1 MTSSRNDLLLAA
13 GVGFCAITF
22 VGGRLLHWRQRALD
36 AEGFLALSASHSSAH
51 GPSNSRASRSLGTIV
66 NRATAEAAVLIEP
79 PVPVPVPVPMPG
91 HVHAP
96 VSTSTAAAAT
106 AAAAASTPSPPPPP
120 SPPPAVQRIAARLA
134 KSRPNRRQRK
144 RREPLFR
151 GSTFPD
157 ATPHACKG
165 EINRRFA
172 ELVREL
178 HGADPAAWGGV
189 LLILDAP
196 SYRTTR
202 AVAEV
207 VGLDLASLGGVVV
220 VPQYDLVHYVRMI
233 NDPDVY
239 THVRLQ
245 RLDHWLCA
253 NAGKAGKGSVGNV
266 GNVGNVGERR
276 RWSEDEGG
284 GGQENRGGDA
294 GSSGRE
300 RGRGGNSGGCG
311 GSSAGGSGGIQV
323 CGWYGDYETSFVGH
337 KEKRLSPA
345 EDVRRIFRF
354 GYLTPQCVLALTWN
368 LHNGGEPVDDV
379 VSFIEYEAAMNGYEA
394 TLVQSWSYGL
404 GCVLFT
410 CRRRR
415 GGGPGG
421 NEGGNEGEEENS

>member
-13 GVGFCAITF
+13 GIGFGAITF
-22 VGGRLLHWRQRALD
+22 VGARLLHWRQRALD
-36 AEGFLALSASHSSAH
+36 AEGFLALAASHSSSSSA
-51 GPSNSRASRSLGTIV
+51 SNSRVSRSLGTIV
-66 NRATAEAAVLIEP
+66 NRATAEAAVLVEP
-79 PVPVPVPVPMPG
+79 PVPVPTPC

-96 VSTSTAAAAT
+96 VSTATTAAAA
-106 AAAAASTPSPPPPP
+106 AAAAASTSPPPPPP

-207 VGLDLASLGGVVV
+207 VGLDLASLGGAVV

-253 NAGKAGKGSVGNV
+253 NAGKAGKGNAGNM
-266 GNVGNVGERR
+266 GERR
-276 RWSEDEGG
+276 RGSEGEGR
-284 GGQENRGGDA
+284 GGQENCGGEA
-294 GSSGRE
+294 GSSGHE
-300 RGRGGNSGGCG
+300 RGRGGSRGGCG
-311 GSSAGGSGGIQV
+311 GGGGSTDGSGGIQV
-323 CGWYGDYETSFVGH
+323 CGWYGDYETSFAGH

-379 VSFIEYEAAMNGYEA
+379 VSFIEYEAALNGYEA

-410 CRRRR
+410 CRRRC
-415 GGGPGG
+415 GGEPGG
-421 NEGGNEGEEENS
+421 NEGGNEGEEEENP